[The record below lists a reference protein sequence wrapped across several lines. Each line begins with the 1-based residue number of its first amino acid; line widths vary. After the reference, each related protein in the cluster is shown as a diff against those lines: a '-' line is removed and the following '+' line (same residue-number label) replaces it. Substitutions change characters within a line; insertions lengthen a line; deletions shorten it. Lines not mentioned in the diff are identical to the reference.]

1 MGPPQARDDRR
12 NEEGGAPEIQASD
25 TKQRTCGQC
34 AHFAMGPCST
44 CMVGGNNLRVQ
55 VRIGS
60 GTNNQTNN
68 MTHMS
73 LGSPRLTQRRK
84 IRQ

>member
-1 MGPPQARDDRR
+1 MDRR
-12 NEEGGAPEIQASD
+12 HEWGGAHEIRATD
-25 TKQRTCGQC
+25 MTQRIYEQR

-55 VRIGS
+55 VRIGF
-60 GTNNQTNN
+60 GTNNNQTNN

-73 LGSPRLTQRRK
+73 LGSPRLTQRRR